1 MPSMDQAFSSKGG
14 FSFLVAKTDPFVA
27 DGAVALCRFQ
37 PVSEM
42 PVNIHFVS
50 VLWVPRY
57 PPVSVCRVDPL
68 LTPPRGWRAVGGDPW
83 RDAEIVERG
92 PAQRPVRRAT
102 RG

>member
-50 VLWVPRY
+50 VRWVSGIRLSLG
-57 PPVSVCRVDPL
+57 VV
-68 LTPPRGWRAVGGDPW
+68 LTLC
-83 RDAEIVERG
+83 
-92 PAQRPVRRAT
+92 
-102 RG
+102 